1 MPSLFVSITISS
13 YLKFLVHFEISS
25 RFLCLLPYPCNGK
38 FAIGLGSKELKDVE
52 CNHLLS
58 FYPWIVA
65 SIGLVS
71 SYAVHGS
78 SCWHSLFKEHHAG
91 PVG

>member
-1 MPSLFVSITISS
+1 MPLIAPPT
-13 YLKFLVHFEISS
+13 LETLV
-25 RFLCLLPYPCNGK
+25 RDFLCILPYPFNGK
-38 FAIGLGSKELKDVE
+38 FAIDLRCKELKAAK

-58 FYPWIVA
+58 LYPWIVVA

-71 SYAVHGS
+71 SYAVHGFI
-78 SCWHSLFKEHHAG
+78 WLHSLFKEHHAG

>member
-1 MPSLFVSITISS
+1 MLLIALPMLETLVRDFFAYCHISLI
-13 YLKFLVHFEISS
+13 
-25 RFLCLLPYPCNGK
+25 NGK
-38 FAIGLGSKELKDVE
+38 FAIGLRSKELKGAK

-58 FYPWIVA
+58 LYPWIVVA

-71 SYAVHGS
+71 HMLFMVS
-78 SCWHSLFKEHHAG
+78 SGWHSLFKEHHAG